1 MPVQIQHYIDFTYIN
16 SFIWNSCDIIFDIT
30 IVNYIMTF
38 TCINTC
44 TYLSGFIHQ
53 VQQILVHPDRQELGL
68 SVCCQLYTVRTV
80 SGSVISF
87 ILKIIW
93 RLNIYLLLQVKWFI
107 YKTFAECRLNI
118 TSYNQMMLSGTSLH
132 QGFYFLWNYVTR
144 WQFKCFLKL
153 F

>member
-1 MPVQIQHYIDFTYIN
+1 MHVQIQHNIDFTYIN

-30 IVNYIMTF
+30 LVHYIMTV

-68 SVCCQLYTVRTV
+68 SVCRQLYTVGTV
-80 SGSVISF
+80 SGSVLSF

-107 YKTFAECRLNI
+107 YKTFAECRLEHYLLKSNDAFRYLTTPRLLLSMKLCHKMTI
-118 TSYNQMMLSGTSLH
+118 QMFS
-132 QGFYFLWNYVTR
+132 
-144 WQFKCFLKL
+144 
-153 F
+153 